1 MKVLLHF
8 VKSLLINKPEFN
20 NRIDKEEFE
29 SFRLSSN
36 LHRSINIGITL
47 FILDILLILIDIF
60 VYKSMRSSI
69 PAYLY
74 LYYSHIVLMALI
86 LLLFALLKIF
96 KSSDRIVARNL
107 HKILA
112 WIVLYWCIF
121 MALNSI
127 AINGQ
132 ISAYIICVL
141 AIASF
146 FYLDLKETLITI
158 VLSFLIFVVG
168 LGYLTGINKVFYGC
182 LVNSGIVV
190 LLSVIVSNLNYS
202 NFAKDYIN
210 KSNILKS
217 KNELESN
224 NKRLKEFEKQ
234 RTEFVANISHEL
246 RTPLNVIYS
255 AEQLLDMVIQQ
266 QGNKERVDKYLKM
279 IRQNS
284 YRLLRLVNNLI
295 DITKIETE
303 NLDVKLRNADIV
315 KIVEDVTMSVVE
327 YVESKG
333 IGLIFDTEV
342 EEKVI
347 ACDPDKIERII
358 LNLLSNAVK
367 FTENGGTIF
376 VNINVTED
384 WVEVAVK
391 DTGVGIEENLKE
403 SIFNRFV
410 QIDDCQGRMLQGS
423 GIGLTLVKS
432 LVEMHGGSITV
443 NSKVGEGSEFI
454 IKLPDKAA
462 EIQLSTP
469 TVAKSKSD
477 YVQMINIEFSDIYD
491 S

>member
-1 MKVLLHF
+1 
-8 VKSLLINKPEFN
+8 
-20 NRIDKEEFE
+20 
-29 SFRLSSN
+29 
-36 LHRSINIGITL
+36 
-47 FILDILLILIDIF
+47 
-60 VYKSMRSSI
+60 MRSSI

-74 LYYSHIVLMALI
+74 LYYSHIALMALI

-96 KSSDRIVARNL
+96 KCSERIVARNL

-112 WIVLYWCIF
+112 WIVLCWCIF

-168 LGYLTGINKVFYGC
+168 LGCLTRINKVFYGC
-182 LVNSGIVV
+182 LVNSSIVV

-202 NFAKDYIN
+202 NFAKDFIN

-217 KNELESN
+217 RNELEFN
-224 NKRLKEFEKQ
+224 NKKLKEFEKQ

-266 QGNKERVDKYLKM
+266 QGNKERADKYLKM

-303 NLDVKLRNADIV
+303 NLDAKLRNADIV

-367 FTENGGTIF
+367 FTEKGGTIY

-384 WVEVAVK
+384 WIVIAVK

-403 SIFNRFV
+403 SIFDRFV
-410 QIDDCQGRMLQGS
+410 QIDDCQGKMLQGS

-432 LVEMHGGSITV
+432 LVEMQGGNITV
-443 NSKVGEGSEFI
+443 NSKIGEGSEFV
-454 IKLPDKAA
+454 IKLPDKAV
-462 EIQLSTP
+462 EVQLSTP
-469 TVAKSKSD
+469 TVNKSKSD